1 MGLFPLLESI
11 LLAMRESPAGS
22 VAVSPH
28 TVAQL
33 KASLRIATLRSTDV
47 YCARDVSSSSQR
59 CCGSRS
65 LSAQDRR
72 LRNFKAEQER
82 LRLGDLDC
90 RHAGLVRAG
99 CTVVG
104 GSRRGRALP
113 FLMRDAAAA
122 RLSKVVAPD
131 VPVDPLANHCRL
143 LLGVTRCP
151 GRNWLSSA
159 GGRLP
164 AGCWLALMA
173 GCWLTT
179 AGCGLPFSIPV
190 LVIFAL
196 FLLIADNS

>member
-1 MGLFPLLESI
+1 
-11 LLAMRESPAGS
+11 MRESPAGS

-65 LSAQDRR
+65 LSALDRR

-82 LRLGDLDC
+82 LRLGDLGC

-113 FLMRDAAAA
+113 FLMRDAASA

-151 GRNWLSSA
+151 GRNCGCLARSA
-159 GGRLP
+159 VALWRCCGRCD
-164 AGCWLALMA
+164 AGCWPHATRVLLAA
-173 GCWLTT
+173 A
-179 AGCGLPFSIPV
+179 AGCGLIYLYYQYLGTCV
-190 LVIFAL
+190 H
-196 FLLIADNS
+196 